1 MRIFLILDNWK
12 YPFKGNLIKFKGKSG
27 HSELASF
34 IIKKYTGVKDKNIE
48 TPPQTPENWTK
59 MGNMDSRDEN
69 FGNLWNK

>member
-1 MRIFLILDNWK
+1 M
-12 YPFKGNLIKFKGKSG
+12 IKFKGKSG

-69 FGNLWNK
+69 FGNL